1 MPAMLVA
8 YVVTDLEIACTFPA
22 AEGLQFPRIESVLA
36 KGSIHTLPL
45 PS

>member
-1 MPAMLVA
+1 MPALLVA
-8 YVVTDLEIACTFPA
+8 YIVTDLEIAHTFPA

-36 KGSIHTLPL
+36 EGSIHTLPL